1 MKVGEKLISFTTL
14 ESTNKYAISNIDKLP
29 SGSVVWALEQT
40 GGYGRFKRQ
49 WISPKGGLWFSV
61 VFKPRLLRDPNLYTK
76 VVSVAIVE
84 TLQKIGCPAKI
95 KWPNDVVVFDRKLA
109 GVLTE
114 IVSWGNTVAGIVVG
128 VGLNVNN
135 DLPEEL
141 KETGISL
148 KDVIGK
154 EIEVSFLLALL
165 LRKIEALRSRYVMK
179 KKSGYLTR
187 RWKKHLA
194 YREGD
199 VVTVSL
205 NSGRKIKGTILKIV
219 TDCLVIKDENGEVH
233 KIRSGEFT
241 S

>member
-1 MKVGEKLISFTTL
+1 MKVGEKLISFSVL

-40 GGYGRFKRQ
+40 GGYGRFKRR

-76 VVSVAIVE
+76 VISVAVVE
-84 TLQKIGCPAKI
+84 TLQRIGCPAKI
-95 KWPNDVVVFDRKLA
+95 KWPNDIVVSDRKLA
-109 GVLTE
+109 GILTE
-114 IVSWGNTVAGIVVG
+114 VIFKGTRIAGIVAGI
-128 VGLNVNN
+128 GLNVNN

-154 EIEVSFLLALL
+154 EMEVSLLLAILL
-165 LRKIEALRSRYVMK
+165 KKIDALRSRYVMK

-199 VVTVSL
+199 VVAVSL
-205 NSGRKIKGTILKIV
+205 NSGMKIKGTILKIASDYM
-219 TDCLVIKDENGEVH
+219 TIMDERGDVH
-233 KIRSGEFT
+233 KIRSGEFI